1 MKYKEIGGAR
11 APELEVWVITVIAP
25 NCYHLAGR
33 ERH

>member
-25 NCYHLAGR
+25 NLEGL
-33 ERH
+33 RH